1 MAPNNS
7 RCADANRNAPLINIG
22 DDDGGKSNG
31 DVLVNID
38 GSVDGLVE
46 ARSFGRVRPYNG
58 WPNDI
63 GVGLF
68 HTYPRSKEILG
79 INLKRQFDV
88 VHEERIPVELRV
100 TGYIPAYAAG
110 TLYRTGPGGREIMTE
125 KGTIWSLNHWFDGF
139 TQVHR
144 FQILEPD
151 PADHLATTRIF
162 YNSRRGT
169 DGLIEEIRRTGKN
182 PSFSFG
188 QKRDPCESYFWKIMT
203 MFQGKPTDT
212 VPPDTR
218 NTGVTISV
226 NPPGFPSRR
235 QASEKE
241 IQGHS
246 SGIRS
251 LWNKT
256 DSAMLK
262 EIHPETLEPIGVTLQ
277 HRLHPDLQ
285 GAFSAAHAKS
295 DPVTGDLF
303 NYNLKLGKNAIYKIF
318 RCSGATGE
326 TDIIAT
332 ITGAP
337 GAYLHSLFL
346 TENFV
351 ILCVWGSHYA
361 NYGLKVLWER
371 NIVDAIADLDPRDPK
386 KRSKWFVID
395 RYHGRGVV
403 AAFEGDSFFC
413 FHTVNAY
420 EERSKED
427 GKVDIILD
435 LTVYENMDVL
445 KRFYFENIRSS
456 SPRAR
461 VFFSEKGD
469 TTRGNLNRWRLPGV
483 NTDGPLRPGTA
494 GSTNDHSCPASS
506 WLKAVL
512 EWEAPKDES
521 VELPTINPKF
531 ITRAHR
537 YIYGVADRGFSTFV
551 DGLHKYDTETRTALT
566 WEFHGQNPGEPIFV
580 PDPRGKEEDDGV
592 LLSVVLDGH
601 TGRSYLLVLNAKDML
616 EVGRA
621 EAVSIQP
628 QICSS

>member
-1 MAPNNS
+1 MPPNNS
-7 RCADANRNAPLINIG
+7 KYASANRHAPLVDIEE
-22 DDDGGKSNG
+22 DGVGLASG
-31 DVLVNID
+31 DVLIDID
-38 GSVDGLVE
+38 GPTDGLIEARSVDGI
-46 ARSFGRVRPYNG
+46 RPYND
-58 WPNDI
+58 WPND
-63 GVGLF
+63 
-68 HTYPRSKEILG
+68 LG
-79 INLKRQFDV
+79 FDV
-88 VHEERIPVELRV
+88 VHEERIPVELGV
-100 TGYIPAYAAG
+100 IGHIPAYAAG
-110 TLYRTGPGGREIMTE
+110 TLYRTGPGGHEVLTE
-125 KGTIWSLNHWFDGF
+125 KGTIWNTNHWFDGF

-151 PADHLATTRIF
+151 PTDPLATTRIF

-169 DGLIEEIRRTGKN
+169 DGMIEEIRRTGKL
-182 PSFSFG
+182 SGFSFG

-203 MFQGKPTDT
+203 IFLGKPTDAA
-212 VPPDTR
+212 PPNTR
-218 NTGVTISV
+218 NTGVTISI
-226 NPPGFPSRR
+226 NPPGFPSKR
-235 QASEKE
+235 QISEKGAL
-241 IQGHS
+241 GHT

-262 EIHPETLEPIGVTLQ
+262 EIDPDTLEPIGLALQ

-295 DPVTGDLF
+295 DPLTGDLF
-303 NYNLKLGKNAIYKIF
+303 NYNLKLGKNAVYRVF
-318 RCSGATGE
+318 RISGATGK
-326 TDIIAT
+326 TDIIAS

-346 TENFV
+346 TKNFV

-361 NYGLKVLWER
+361 NYGLKVLWEK
-371 NIVDAIADLDPRDPK
+371 NILDAIADLDPRDPN

-395 RYHGRGVV
+395 RHYDRGVV

-435 LTVYENMDVL
+435 LTVYENMDVI

-456 SPRAR
+456 SPCARA
-461 VFFSEKGD
+461 FFGEKGD
-469 TTRGNLNRWRLPGV
+469 TTRGNLNRWRLPSVDVSEPSRPSTATSHGSV
-483 NTDGPLRPGTA
+483 STPQPLPRA
-494 GSTNDHSCPASS
+494 I
-506 WLKAVL
+506 L

-531 ITRAHR
+531 VAKAHR

-551 DGLHKYDTETRTALT
+551 DGLHKYDTETRTVLT

-580 PDPRGKEEDDGV
+580 PDPRGKDEDDGV

-601 TGRSYLLVLNAKDML
+601 TGKSYLLVLNAKDML
-616 EVGRA
+616 EMGRA
-621 EAVSIQP
+621 EMTGG
-628 QICSS
+628 